1 MFLGTVLLCFSFICL
16 LSLSKPNIV
25 NNNTDSKGSSGS
37 TIPYPD
43 NTVGPSRTSE
53 TSTEYVKTLTSKGG
67 NYTGKEFASQSTFS
81 YSATYAPGTLS
92 TGELECA
99 EGPEKVENLSVTEGS
114 HAITL
119 NWTNP
124 SKNDSC
130 VTHYVI
136 EWKSTMYENS
146 SNGSRTTKEFFVIE
160 GLEACVNYE
169 VSVRAMDSNTNISEP
184 EVRNVTTLT
193 DVPGPVVDLDV
204 KSSPHSVS
212 LEWMKPSNDGDCVT
226 HYAIS
231 WRHTG
236 SENTT
241 SIDIGKEEYSFVI
254 GNLDACV
261 EYEISVSAVN
271 VNEEK
276 NITTVNKTTET
287 VVPGEVVDLDLKP
300 NPHNI
305 SLQWMKPSN
314 DGDCVTHYVISWRHT
329 GSENTTSIDIGKEE
343 YSFVIG
349 NLDACVEYE
358 ISVSA
363 VNDNEEG
370 NITAVNMKTET
381 EVTGA
386 PKYEDILCL
395 ESEKA
400 CLKWM
405 LPDLSS
411 NKCQLQNCTVVCNAL
426 EPPGLPLKNG
436 VSGEFQNDFVVVDVI
451 GLSSSTSYSC
461 VAYITNEGGTS
472 KNGSSTPFTTEQ
484 DVPVGVIVGVL
495 SAIIIVGLLA
505 VVFVTYHKGTL
516 VWPPKLFA
524 RAKQATVRPQP
535 VLVKK
540 FPEYCVQMLE
550 MPTRL
555 GSEYQ
560 LLATLSVDISASS
573 SCVNGQMPENKWK
586 NRYVNILPYDDTRVT
601 LDLIDGDPSSHYI
614 NASFIKGYSND
625 IEYIATQGPKEETCL
640 DFWRMVFQHDVSVI
654 VMVTNLVEQD
664 KVKCHQYYPDLRENI
679 VFGDMTIRCT
689 TEVNFPIHTART
701 LVLVK
706 GDKKRKLS
714 HLHFR
719 EWPDFGVPQSTD
731 IMIHFCQTMRH
742 HMLAAEQGLILVHC
756 SAGVGR
762 TGTLIAVDILL
773 QHISENKKVDIFGTV
788 FKLRKQRTN
797 MVQTEGQYKYIYRC
811 IKDAIEDPTIVN
823 PATATNNPLEPI
835 YENVGTSLNSLQYEK
850 LPKWKKK
857 DQEA

>member
-193 DVPGPVVDLDV
+193 D
-204 KSSPHSVS
+204 
-212 LEWMKPSNDGDCVT
+212 
-226 HYAIS
+226 
-231 WRHTG
+231 
-236 SENTT
+236 
-241 SIDIGKEEYSFVI
+241 
-254 GNLDACV
+254 
-261 EYEISVSAVN
+261 
-271 VNEEK
+271 
-276 NITTVNKTTET
+276 
-287 VVPGEVVDLDLKP
+287 VPGEVVDLDLKP